1 MKAYKN
7 VLEMT
12 DEDLKAFVIHLMED
26 RGMPAPP
33 VGIKFDYLI
42 TRMVRGGQI
51 SMDYINEVLNMKGE

>member
-1 MKAYKN
+1 
-7 VLEMT
+7 MT